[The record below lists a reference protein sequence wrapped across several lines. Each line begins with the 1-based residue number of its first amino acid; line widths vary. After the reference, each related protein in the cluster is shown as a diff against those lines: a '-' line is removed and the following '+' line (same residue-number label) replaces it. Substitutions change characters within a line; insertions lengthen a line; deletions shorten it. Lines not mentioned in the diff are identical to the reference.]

1 MSVWTEMVRDP
12 RPELDKYE
20 RFTEKGQKKIN
31 EICRAAAM
39 VFYEKGYLSATLA
52 DVAQAAG
59 LTKGAIFH
67 YFSTKEELLFLVLYR
82 YTESTLGELMVR
94 LNAFSD
100 PQERIYEYI
109 YLFIMTY
116 KKRQFESRL
125 ALNEVVNLPEK
136 YLNIIKEK
144 QREFVKILRSLI
156 EDLLEKKERKPGLIT
171 FLTYSLLGMCT
182 WPYRWFNLDGK
193 SSPEEL
199 AQVIFKIFMGRLKFL
214 EPGGDRGFSH
224 KVKKLKK

>member
-1 MSVWTEMVRDP
+1 MVRDP

-31 EICRAAAM
+31 EICRTAAG

-52 DVAQAAG
+52 DIATALG
-59 LTKGAIFH
+59 ITKGAIFH
-67 YFSTKEELLFLVLYR
+67 YFSTKEELLFLILYR
-82 YTESTLGELMVR
+82 YTESTLRDLIEK
-94 LNAFSD
+94 LNAIDSPED
-100 PQERIYEYI
+100 RIFAYI

-116 KKRQFESRL
+116 KERQFESRL

-199 AQVIFKIFMGRLKFL
+199 AQVIYKIFMGRLKFI
-214 EPGGDRGFSH
+214 EPGGDQVFSP
-224 KVKKLKK
+224 KGKKLKK